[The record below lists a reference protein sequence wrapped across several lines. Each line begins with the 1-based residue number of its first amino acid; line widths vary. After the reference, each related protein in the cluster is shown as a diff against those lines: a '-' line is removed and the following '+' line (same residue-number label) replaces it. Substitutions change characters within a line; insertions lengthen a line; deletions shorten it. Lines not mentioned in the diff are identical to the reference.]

1 MLGVFVD
8 AAYDIVVVNAM
19 FCLFDAGFQGA
30 ETIGYGYRKAASTI
44 PGLLEIT
51 IIAIHR
57 FCL

>member
-1 MLGVFVD
+1 ML
-8 AAYDIVVVNAM
+8 
-19 FCLFDAGFQGA
+19 CLLDAGFQGA
-30 ETIGYGYRKAASTI
+30 ETIGYGYREAAGPI